1 MNRLLQV
8 PQFNAF
14 MFLENKTQIGKI
26 DEIFGSI
33 KDVVS
38 PGQASCQRVMAG
50 GSLLLMLMFAVS
62 DRLCNSSKHDKA

>member
-1 MNRLLQV
+1 MQV

-38 PGQASCQRVMAG
+38 PCSARAAG
-50 GSLLLMLMFAVS
+50 SRLHELFSLWLPVVTKSVPMQ
-62 DRLCNSSKHDKA
+62 

>member
-1 MNRLLQV
+1 MYSVALLQV

-38 PGQASCQRVMAG
+38 HDLTLPLTSPKLASCQLALAELDSV
-50 GSLLLMLMFAVS
+50 V
-62 DRLCNSSKHDKA
+62 